1 MHLHHRKL
9 FHRHKNWKKNN
20 IVVILA
26 SFSNF
31 IKFISRCQEWR
42 CFTNWT
48 SIKLWLFRWINKRSY
63 RNRNVLP
70 LIKLWYFCCII
81 ERNLPTTLGQGN
93 GPHSVSHWK
102 TALLHDSWDS
112 PVVVILYTKNLAK
125 SLNRSFY
132 WCLYSIEF
140 LNQQLILRV
149 QLYAYISPF
158 L

>member
-1 MHLHHRKL
+1 MQNFQNMRNKSSYLFKSMIDTGASPSQKAVPQAQKLEEKQHCGYISLFFKLH
-9 FHRHKNWKKNN
+9 
-20 IVVILA
+20 
-26 SFSNF
+26 
-31 IKFISRCQEWR
+31 KFISRCQEWR
-42 CFTNWT
+42 CITNLM

-112 PVVVILYTKNLAK
+112 PVVVILYTKNL
-125 SLNRSFY
+125 NH
-132 WCLYSIEF
+132 
-140 LNQQLILRV
+140 
-149 QLYAYISPF
+149 
-158 L
+158 